1 MMLVIK
7 LMIYL
12 VVMVVIK
19 RTITKTH
26 LQVAVAAVAAVA
38 AIAAAAVVAAIAAT
52 KSNLWFSPKK
62 LRFLNGTISAVKKQ
76 AW

>member
-12 VVMVVIK
+12 VVMVAIK

-26 LQVAVAAVAAVA
+26 LQVAVAAVAAIAAAVA
-38 AIAAAAVVAAIAAT
+38 AIAAAAAA

>member
-12 VVMVVIK
+12 VVIVVIK

-26 LQVAVAAVAAVA
+26 LQVAVAAVA

-76 AW
+76 AL

>member
-38 AIAAAAVVAAIAAT
+38 AIAAAVVAAIAAT

>member
-12 VVMVVIK
+12 VVMVAIK

-26 LQVAVAAVAAVA
+26 LQVAVAAVAA
-38 AIAAAAVVAAIAAT
+38 IAAAAAA

>member
-26 LQVAVAAVAAVA
+26 LQVAVAAVA

>member
-12 VVMVVIK
+12 VVMVAIK

-26 LQVAVAAVAAVA
+26 LQVAVAAVAAIAAAVA
-38 AIAAAAVVAAIAAT
+38 AIAAAAAAA